1 MLQVSGYW
9 LLVTS
14 IIHVIIGFW
23 LYGEPL
29 AGIVRDGFFNSVAP
43 NPFAPD
49 FAREDAFWFMTLTAF
64 FVILAQLCFW
74 AHSRKIALPGFTG
87 WVLLVTSIIG
97 AIAIPISGCWL
108 LMVPAVLIVV
118 ASRKAS
124 DRVDRSLQ
132 NIES

>member
-1 MLQVSGYW
+1 MLQFSGYW

-14 IIHVIIGFW
+14 IIHVIVGFW

-29 AGIVRDGFFNSVAP
+29 TEIASNGFFNSVAP

-74 AHSRKIALPGFTG
+74 ADSHKISLPESIG
-87 WVLLVTSIIG
+87 WNLLITSIIG
-97 AIAIPISGCWL
+97 AIAIPISGFWL
-108 LMVPAVLIVV
+108 LIVPACLII
-118 ASRKAS
+118 ATSRKANHQINTT
-124 DRVDRSLQ
+124 L
-132 NIES
+132 